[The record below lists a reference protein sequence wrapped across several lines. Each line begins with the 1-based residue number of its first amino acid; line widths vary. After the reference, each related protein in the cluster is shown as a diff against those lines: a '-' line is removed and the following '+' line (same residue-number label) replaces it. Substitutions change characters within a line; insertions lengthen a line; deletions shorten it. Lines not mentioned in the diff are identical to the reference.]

1 MEPRANLQPTSNN
14 CSVSHC
20 CKLLALHLHLEGQ
33 RGCGGGSAWPPP
45 WAGGSV
51 GGEGSSLSTAGAS
64 RCITHRLM

>member
-33 RGCGGGSAWPPP
+33 RGCGGGLHGPPR
-45 WAGGSV
+45 G
-51 GGEGSSLSTAGAS
+51 LGAVWGV
-64 RCITHRLM
+64 RGHP

>member
-33 RGCGGGSAWPPP
+33 RGCGGGGLHGPPRGLGAAWGVRGRP
-45 WAGGSV
+45 
-51 GGEGSSLSTAGAS
+51 
-64 RCITHRLM
+64 

>member
-45 WAGGSV
+45 VGWGQRGG
-51 GGEGSSLSTAGAS
+51 
-64 RCITHRLM
+64 

>member
-33 RGCGGGSAWPPP
+33 RGCGGGVCMAPPVG
-45 WAGGSV
+45 WGQCGG
-51 GGEGSSLSTAGAS
+51 
-64 RCITHRLM
+64 